1 MTKSYLFV
9 LVIDIMMIRITP
21 QKATFIKIETM
32 ISKGKCGGEFN
43 FLTFP
48 QIVPSLFNLRMLIS
62 DFKTFTSKKTKG
74 SVY

>member
-9 LVIDIMMIRITP
+9 PVIDIMMNCITP

-32 ISKGKCGGEFN
+32 ISRRKCGREVN
-43 FLTFP
+43 FLTFS
-48 QIVPSLFNLRMLIS
+48 QTVPSLFNLRMIIS